1 MAREGER
8 RGLLLVFVR
17 VRGLVVEEEA
27 EALFAVAR
35 SEIVVSRA
43 TPARGG
49 RAMHSAPRML
59 GIGRER

>member
-1 MAREGER
+1 M
-8 RGLLLVFVR
+8 LLFVR
-17 VRGLVVEEEA
+17 VRGLVVEEE
-27 EALFAVAR
+27 EEELFAVAR

>member
-1 MAREGER
+1 
-8 RGLLLVFVR
+8 LDVVVR
-17 VRGLVVEEEA
+17 VRGLLVEDEEVR
-27 EALFAVAR
+27 FAVAR

-49 RAMHSAPRML
+49 RAMQRAPRML

>member
-1 MAREGER
+1 M
-8 RGLLLVFVR
+8 VVR
-17 VRGLVVEEEA
+17 VRGLVVEDEEEEEA
-27 EALFAVAR
+27 RFAVAR